1 MAISRNVNVNT
12 RISLIRLDQLER
24 IAKANDVRPSVIL
37 RDALFEYMDKI
48 DPIHNPIP
56 PGE

>member
-1 MAISRNVNVNT
+1 MAISRKVNVNT
-12 RISLIRLDQLER
+12 RISLTRLDQLEK
-24 IAKANDVRPSVIL
+24 IATSKNVNPSKIL

-48 DPIHNPIP
+48 DPI